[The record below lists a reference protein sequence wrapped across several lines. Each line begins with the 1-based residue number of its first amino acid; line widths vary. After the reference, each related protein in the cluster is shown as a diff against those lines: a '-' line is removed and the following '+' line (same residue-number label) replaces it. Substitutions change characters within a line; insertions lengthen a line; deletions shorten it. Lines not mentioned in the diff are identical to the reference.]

1 MYSRRLPHGTRLA
14 APLLARAGLV
24 SLDWDMRQKSRFDA
38 LTAQGERVL
47 VVLPRGQVLRGGD
60 VLVAEDGTL
69 LRIEAAPQ
77 PVMRVRLRAGG
88 QPFDLLRAAYHLGN
102 RHVPLALAPDALLF
116 EPDSVLAEMLGGLG
130 LSVERCDA
138 PFEPEGGAYGEH
150 GHGHE
155 GHSHSHGGHAHGEHH
170 HDGHPHSH

>member
-1 MYSRRLPHGTRLA
+1 VSDSPPIFGRRLPRGTRLA
-14 APLLARAGLV
+14 APVLARADQV
-24 SLDWDMRQKSRFDA
+24 ALDWDTRQKSRFDA
-38 LTAQGERVL
+38 LTSQGRRVL

-60 VLVAEDGTL
+60 VLVADEGTL

-77 PVMRVRLRAGG
+77 PVMRVRVREGG
-88 QPFDLLRAAYHLGN
+88 APFDLLRAAYHLGN
-102 RHVPLALAPDALLF
+102 RHVPLALTPAALLF

-130 LSVERCDA
+130 LVVDRCEA

-155 GHSHSHGGHAHGEHH
+155 GHSHTHGGHT
-170 HDGHPHSH
+170 HSH